1 MVAVPQPY
9 LPMQNMQPIRYPMMT
24 PQGIPMMTPQG
35 IPMMPMGMQ
44 PYIPAYPPVQ
54 QDPQQQLYPVVPVY
68 RQN

>member
-9 LPMQNMQPIRYPMMT
+9 VAMQNMQNMQPMRY
-24 PQGIPMMTPQG
+24 PMMTPQG

-54 QDPQQQLYPVVPVY
+54 QDPQQQLYPAVHPVY